1 MIQGNIDDL
10 INFHGENYELLSF
23 VTGVNCITSIEN
35 IDDVNKKQDYGHYI
49 SFANINND
57 FWIKVDMLG
66 NPNSKIIKI
75 EDIPDLTPC
84 KEGKC
89 VNILE
94 YLKKDWI
101 LIS

>member
-1 MIQGNIDDL
+1 MDNI
-10 INFHGENYELLSF
+10 YLLP
-23 VTGVNCITSIEN
+23 
-35 IDDVNKKQDYGHYI
+35 
-49 SFANINND
+49 NINND

-75 EDIPDLTPC
+75 EDIPDLTP
-84 KEGKC
+84 KKGKC